1 ELLPYFERLQ
11 CELAIPMLY
20 VTHSLDELARLA
32 DEVLLLEAGCV
43 HARGPVAELMTR
55 LDLALTRGDAASA
68 LVDGVVDTVD
78 DPYHLLHVR
87 FAGGV
92 VQCIHAPGSPARHP
106 GERLRLRVQARDVS
120 LTLTPATDTSI
131 LNVLPARV
139 QALADDGP
147 AQMLVA
153 LEAGGVP
160 LLARVTRKS
169 AQLLAL
175 APGLPVF
182 AQIKGVA
189 VLD

>member
-1 ELLPYFERLQ
+1 
-11 CELAIPMLY
+11 
-20 VTHSLDELARLA
+20 
-32 DEVLLLEAGCV
+32 
-43 HARGPVAELMTR
+43 
-55 LDLALTRGDAASA
+55 
-68 LVDGVVDTVD
+68 
-78 DPYHLLHVR
+78 
-87 FAGGV
+87 
-92 VQCIHAPGSPARHP
+92 
-106 GERLRLRVQARDVS
+106 LRVQARDVS

-175 APGLPVF
+175 APGQPVF